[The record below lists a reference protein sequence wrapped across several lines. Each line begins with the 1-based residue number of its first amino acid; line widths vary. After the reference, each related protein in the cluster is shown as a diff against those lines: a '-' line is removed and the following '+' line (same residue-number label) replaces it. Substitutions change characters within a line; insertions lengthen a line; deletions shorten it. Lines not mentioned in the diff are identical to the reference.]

1 MYVYICYMKRFT
13 MKKFPFLIC
22 LIILAGCSKSE
33 VLSPLDDLSLPASDV
48 DVSHL
53 GKKDLILI
61 DDLIQLKISK
71 EEAIRRGVSASEY
84 DLLKETLVKHNEK
97 TTEKL
102 KELGKD
108 KIQTKSSNSITLAW
122 GMLQYPADFYGNVA
136 SPFPVSTT
144 GEGDEGITFTY
155 DFAGDYADSGS
166 HTLYYNI
173 GGLGWINEWGNAQGE
188 IPFPGFSFG
197 LVSFEYYYE
206 GQGRGLFL
214 YHFYDNTI

>member
-1 MYVYICYMKRFT
+1 

-53 GKKDLILI
+53 GKNDLILI

-108 KIQTKSSNSITLAW
+108 KIQTKSSNSITLV
-122 GMLQYPADFYGNVA
+122 LC
-136 SPFPVSTT
+136 
-144 GEGDEGITFTY
+144 
-155 DFAGDYADSGS
+155 
-166 HTLYYNI
+166 NI
-173 GGLGWINEWGNAQGE
+173 
-188 IPFPGFSFG
+188 
-197 LVSFEYYYE
+197 
-206 GQGRGLFL
+206 
-214 YHFYDNTI
+214 